1 MTESPSELTDEESL
15 AGKILDERYQVER
28 EIGRGAMA
36 VVYRARHVKVGR
48 AVAIKV
54 IHHRLLHTPTMVE
67 RFIRE
72 AEIAAKLNHRNLVG
86 VLDVGE
92 LEDGRRSIVLE
103 LASGQTLADLV
114 STGPLERGRVIAIL
128 RQLCDGLE
136 HAHRAGL
143 VHRDLK
149 PENVVVER
157 DVSGVEIPRIIDF
170 GIAIVDDETARLTS
184 TGMVLGTP
192 AYMAPEQATAGKLDH
207 RTDQY
212 ALGVIAY
219 EMLCG
224 QVPFEGSG
232 AEVARANVSQQ
243 APAIGRR
250 TPGVRVDPL
259 LEAVVRKMMAKRPD
273 DRFANTRAVR
283 QMLDL
288 LDADRNR
295 AAALLGLPV
304 ASENTIPARRTAAAT
319 ALPVIPIEPARSRRW
334 WFAGAAA
341 GVAAIAILLALTAGP
356 DDNREVRPRHH
367 ATVAQVVRPAKQAP
381 VPTSEADAPSVP
393 PSDSASDSTS
403 DPASEPPTD
412 GAGPI
417 KRRSTKSVV
426 KPASPRSNTPSA
438 PTAPIAATAPT
449 TVSANALV
457 KRYTAVGALIKEA
470 GDLGLPNA
478 AAAQSRFRRIYISE
492 ALRTPAGR
500 SRVMSELDAIA
511 RSVEN

>member
-1 MTESPSELTDEESL
+1 MTESPSELTDDAL
-15 AGKILDERYQVER
+15 DGRILDERYQVER

-54 IHHRLLHTPTMVE
+54 IHHRLLRTPTMVE

-72 AEIAAKLNHRNLVG
+72 AHIAAKLNHRNLVG

-103 LASGQTLADLV
+103 LANGQSLAEIV
-114 STGPLERGRVIAIL
+114 AGGPLERERVIAIL

-149 PENVVVER
+149 PENIVVER
-157 DVSGVEIPRIIDF
+157 DMSGIEVPRIIDF
-170 GIAIVDDETARLTS
+170 GIAIVDDSTERLTS

-224 QVPFEGSG
+224 QVPFDGSG
-232 AEVARANVSQQ
+232 VEVARANVSQQ
-243 APAIGRR
+243 APAIGKRA
-250 TPGVRVDPL
+250 PGVRVDPL
-259 LEAVVRKMMAKRPD
+259 LEAIVRKMMAKRPD
-273 DRFANTRAVR
+273 DRFTNTRAVR

-288 LDADRNR
+288 LDYDRDR

-304 ASENTIPARRTAAAT
+304 AVHAIPARRTAAPT
-319 ALPVIPIEPARSRRW
+319 ALPVIPLETARSRRW
-334 WFAGAAA
+334 WLVGAAA
-341 GVAAIAILLALTAGP
+341 GVAAIAILLALTAAP

-367 ATVAQVVRPAKQAP
+367 STIAQVVRPVKQAP

-393 PSDSASDSTS
+393 PSEVPSD
-403 DPASEPPTD
+403 PPTD
-412 GAGPI
+412 GAGPSPV
-417 KRRSTKSVV
+417 KTRTTKSVV
-426 KPASPRSNTPSA
+426 KPRSKPVNPPTAPPTAPATSA
-438 PTAPIAATAPT
+438 PTA
-449 TVSANALV
+449 VSPNALV
-457 KRYTAVGALIKEA
+457 KRYTEVGALIKEA
-470 GDLGLPNA
+470 GDLELPNA
-478 AAAQSRFRRIYISE
+478 ATAQLRFRRIYFSE

-500 SRVMSELDAIA
+500 SRAMGELDAIA
-511 RSVEN
+511 RSIEN